1 MTALLRK
8 KIRNAA
14 DAQGEARRW
23 RRAVVVMGR
32 LDADAAVRREILGVV
47 SGEGREN
54 CRKGKL
60 EELAVP
66 ILYLNIWGD

>member
-1 MTALLRK
+1 MR
-8 KIRNAA
+8 
-14 DAQGEARRW
+14 
-23 RRAVVVMGR
+23 
-32 LDADAAVRREILGVV
+32 DAAVRREILGVV

-54 CRKGKL
+54 FRKGKL